1 MSKKASRRR
10 WRAFGS
16 AFMLTLC
23 LLILGAGCLVAEYN
37 TRRTAFGDARI
48 QMDYR
53 IQDGKVTI
61 RTPSAETDYALPG
74 WAEDWAGR
82 PGARRRLVYRV
93 GAGRLAPAD
102 SVGAG
107 SAKRLG
113 QGLSPLSAVKR
124 SSVGKSPPR
133 NHRLPKCPPLL
144 VAKPARL

>member
-61 RTPSAETDYALPG
+61 RTPPRNGYALP
-74 WAEDWAGR
+74 AGR
-82 PGARRRLVYRV
+82 RTGPAGPGRAAARVR
-93 GAGRLAPAD
+93 AAAWFTESEQACLAPAD
-102 SVGAG
+102 QWVLDLQKDW
-107 SAKRLG
+107 AKDYR
-113 QGLSPLSAVKR
+113 R
-124 SSVGKSPPR
+124 
-133 NHRLPKCPPLL
+133 
-144 VAKPARL
+144 

>member
-61 RTPSAETDYALPG
+61 RTPPPKRITPCP
-74 WAEDWAGR
+74 AGR
-82 PGARRRLVYRV
+82 RTGPAGPGRCCPP
-93 GAGRLAPAD
+93 GCAPPP
-102 SVGAG
+102 
-107 SAKRLG
+107 
-113 QGLSPLSAVKR
+113 GLPSR
-124 SSVGKSPPR
+124 SRPPR
-133 NHRLPKCPPLL
+133 PC
-144 VAKPARL
+144 

>member
-48 QMDYR
+48 QMDDR

-82 PGARRRLVYRV
+82 AWTLLPARVR
-93 GAGRLAPAD
+93 AAAWFTE
-102 SVGAG
+102 SEQA
-107 SAKRLG
+107 A
-113 QGLSPLSAVKR
+113 SPLLIQWVLDLQKDW
-124 SSVGKSPPR
+124 
-133 NHRLPKCPPLL
+133 
-144 VAKPARL
+144 AKDYRR

>member
-82 PGARRRLVYRV
+82 AWTLLPARVRAA
-93 GAGRLAPAD
+93 AGFTESEQAA
-102 SVGAG
+102 
-107 SAKRLG
+107 
-113 QGLSPLSAVKR
+113 SPLLIQWVLDLQKDW
-124 SSVGKSPPR
+124 
-133 NHRLPKCPPLL
+133 
-144 VAKPARL
+144 AKDYRR

>member
-1 MSKKASRRR
+1 MSKKAYRRR

-82 PGARRRLVYRV
+82 AWTLLPPGC
-93 GAGRLAPAD
+93 APPP
-102 SVGAG
+102 
-107 SAKRLG
+107 
-113 QGLSPLSAVKR
+113 GLPSR
-124 SSVGKSPPR
+124 SRPPR
-133 NHRLPKCPPLL
+133 PC
-144 VAKPARL
+144 